1 MARATALQ
9 AVGHRFKSCP
19 AYLSDSHHNADGAVE
34 NRATGERYVFSG
46 LVAQFG
52 LARLPVTQE
61 VAGSSPVGPVLL
73 AKGKFQRQSLRQRRK
88 QPWHANVMAEGYPE
102 RTLCARIK
110 RKGSWRSL
118 V

>member
-19 AYLSDSHHNADGAVE
+19 AYQLG
-34 NRATGERYVFSG
+34 TFYG

-61 VAGSSPVGPVLL
+61 VAGSSPVGPVSTLPNEPHVVL
-73 AKGKFQRQSLRQRRK
+73 YNAVAFSLHDAATYTSRF
-88 QPWHANVMAEGYPE
+88 
-102 RTLCARIK
+102 
-110 RKGSWRSL
+110 
-118 V
+118 

>member
-1 MARATALQ
+1 MPMVRLKT
-9 AVGHRFKSCP
+9 VP
-19 AYLSDSHHNADGAVE
+19 
-34 NRATGERYVFSG
+34 TGERYVFSG

-88 QPWHANVMAEGYPE
+88 RPWHANVMAEGYPE